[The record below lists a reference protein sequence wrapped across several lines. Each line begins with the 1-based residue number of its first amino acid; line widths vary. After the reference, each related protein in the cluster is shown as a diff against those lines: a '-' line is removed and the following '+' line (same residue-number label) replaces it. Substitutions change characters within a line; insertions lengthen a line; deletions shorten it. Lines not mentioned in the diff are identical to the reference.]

1 MQSSH
6 SLHGSEKQGKLC
18 RLSKPSRP
26 GKPSKLSFFFLF
38 FLLLSSLSYAGTA
51 NEEYRKIQKE
61 IKNQKQKIEEIK
73 KHESSVLT
81 DIESTNKQLKDVENN
96 LRKYRSKLSET
107 ESGISKLEAE
117 IRANKKNIE
126 KHRDWLKRKLQAI
139 HKYGNNSDTVLLLL
153 SADDISQLMRQG
165 KYLRYVSVYEHRLL
179 EGYKESLESLSRKEK
194 QLVVL
199 KKDLEKNEEKVK
211 KQEEKLAEAMKH
223 KETVLVSVRKQ
234 QASHTRILKELQDA
248 SNRILD
254 IIKESERAQKGKEDI
269 FAGKGFGS
277 LKGRLPWPAE
287 GRIAIP
293 YGSQKDPQFST
304 PIFRSGAFIQSD
316 SDSYAK
322 AVHGGK
328 VVFAEWFK
336 GYGQMV
342 IINHG
347 DGYHTL
353 YGSLSEI
360 FTRVGDIIKGKQA
373 IGRVGTSGLMNSTG
387 LYFELRY
394 KGKPLDP
401 LQWLLR
407 R

>member
-1 MQSSH
+1 MGRKANSKVQKSW
-6 SLHGSEKQGKLC
+6 GEKNKAWVCPVCFIMLYALC
-18 RLSKPSRP
+18 CALYT
-26 GKPSKLSFFFLF
+26 GIC
-38 FLLLSSLSYAGTA
+38 YAGTA

-61 IKNQKQKIEEIK
+61 IKKQKQKIEDIK

-96 LRKYRSKLSET
+96 LRKFRGKLSET

-126 KHRDWLKRKLQAI
+126 KHRDWLKRKLRAI
-139 HKYGNNSDTVLLLL
+139 HKYGNSSDTVLLLL

-165 KYLRYVSVYEHRLL
+165 KYLQYVSVYEHRLL
-179 EGYKESLESLSRKEK
+179 EGYKESLENLNRKEK

-199 KKDLEKNEEKVK
+199 KKDLEKNQEKVK
-211 KQEEKLAEAMKH
+211 NQEEKLAEAMKH

-293 YGSQKDPQFST
+293 YGSQKDPQFNT

-316 SDSYAK
+316 PNSYAK

-394 KGKPLDP
+394 QGKPLDP
-401 LQWLLR
+401 LQWLQR

>member
-1 MQSSH
+1 MEQRVDTR
-6 SLHGSEKQGKLC
+6 LKQM
-18 RLSKPSRP
+18 RHWEISRIFP
-26 GKPSKLSFFFLF
+26 VVFFCLLPIVYLF
-38 FLLLSSLSYAGTA
+38 IHAANCLAGTP

-61 IKNQKQKIEEIK
+61 IKNQKQKIEEIR

-81 DIESTNKQLKDVENN
+81 DIEDTNKQLKDAESD
-96 LRKYRSKLSET
+96 LRKYRSKLSDT
-107 ESGISKLEAE
+107 ESGIARLQAD
-117 IRANKKNIE
+117 IRANKMDIDR
-126 KHRDWLKRKLQAI
+126 HREWLNRKLRAI
-139 HKYGNNSDTVLLLL
+139 HKYGNTSDAIFLLM

-165 KYLRYVSVYEHRLL
+165 KYLQYVSVYEHRLL
-179 EGYKESLESLSRKEK
+179 DSYKASLESLGKK
-194 QLVVL
+194 QGQLVGM
-199 KKDLEKNEEKVK
+199 KKDLEKNQLRVK
-211 KQEEKLAEAMKH
+211 DQEDKLSRTLKH
-223 KETVLVSVRKQ
+223 KEELLTSVRRQ
-234 QASHTRILKELQDA
+234 QASHTRILKDLQDA

-254 IIKESERAQKGKEDI
+254 IIRDSEKAQRGKEEI
-269 FAGKGFGS
+269 LAGKGFGS
-277 LKGRLPWPAE
+277 LKGRLPWPIE
-287 GRIAIP
+287 GKVAIH
-293 YGSQKDPQFST
+293 YGSQRDPQFNT
-304 PIFRSGAFIQSD
+304 PIFRSGAFIQATD
-316 SDSYAK
+316 KDSYAR

-360 FTRVGDIIKGKQA
+360 FARVGDIIKGKQA
-373 IGRVGTSGLMNSTG
+373 VGRVGTSGLLTSPG

-401 LQWLLR
+401 LQWLQR

>member
-1 MQSSH
+1 M
-6 SLHGSEKQGKLC
+6 KQRVK
-18 RLSKPSRP
+18 SRP
-26 GKPSKLSFFFLF
+26 KKKQRREIRRVFSIVFCV
-38 FLLLSSLSYAGTA
+38 LLILCPLLRAGSCYAGTA

-61 IKNQKQKIEEIK
+61 IKKQKEKIEEIR
-73 KHESSVLT
+73 KHESSILT
-81 DIESTNKQLKDVENN
+81 DIEDANKQLKEVESD
-96 LRKYRSKLSET
+96 LRKYKNRLSDT
-107 ESGISKLEAE
+107 ESGIAKLEAD

-126 KHRDWLKRKLQAI
+126 RHREWLNRKLRAI
-139 HKYGNNSDTVLLLL
+139 HKYGNNSDTIFLLM

-165 KYLRYVSVYEHRLL
+165 KYLQYVSVYEHRLL
-179 EGYKESLESLSRKEK
+179 NTYKGSLETLNRKES

-199 KKDLEKNEEKVK
+199 KKDLEKNQEKVK
-211 KQEEKLAEAMKH
+211 NQENKLSETMKH
-223 KETVLVSVRKQ
+223 KETLLSSVRKQ
-234 QASHTRILKELQDA
+234 QTSHTRILKELQDA

-254 IIKESERAQKGKEDI
+254 IIKESEKAQKGKEEI
-269 FAGKGFGS
+269 LAGKGFGS
-277 LKGRLPWPAE
+277 LKGRLPWPVE
-287 GRIAIP
+287 GKVALR
-293 YGSQKDPQFST
+293 YGSQKDPQFNT
-304 PIFRSGAFIQSD
+304 PIFRSGAFIQSNDTD
-316 SDSYAK
+316 SFAK

-360 FTRVGDIIKGKQA
+360 FTKVGDIIKGKQA
-373 IGRVGTSGLMNSTG
+373 VGRVGTSGLLSSPG

>member
-1 MQSSH
+1 M
-6 SLHGSEKQGKLC
+6 LYADIC
-18 RLSKPSRP
+18 
-26 GKPSKLSFFFLF
+26 
-38 FLLLSSLSYAGTA
+38 YAGNA

-61 IKNQKQKIEEIK
+61 IKKQKQKIEEIK

-81 DIESTNKQLKDVENN
+81 EIESTNKQLKDTENT
-96 LRKYRSKLSET
+96 LRKYRTKLSET

-117 IRANKKNIE
+117 IRENRKNID
-126 KHRDWLKRKLQAI
+126 KHRDWLKRKLRAI
-139 HKYGNNSDTVLLLL
+139 QKYGNNSDTVLLLL

-165 KYLRYVSVYEHRLL
+165 KYLRYVTVYEHRLL
-179 EGYKESLESLSRKEK
+179 EGYKESLESLNRKEK

-199 KKDLEKNEEKVK
+199 KKGLEKDRDKVK
-211 KQEEKLAEAMKH
+211 SQEENLAEAMKH
-223 KETVLVSVRKQ
+223 KETVLASVRKQ
-234 QASHTRILKELQDA
+234 QASHTRVLKELQDA

-269 FAGKGFGS
+269 FSGKGFGG

-293 YGSQKDPQFST
+293 YGSQKDPQFNT

-316 SDSYAK
+316 SNSYAK

-342 IINHG
+342 IVNHG

-373 IGRVGTSGLMNSTG
+373 IGRVGTSGLINSPG

>member
-1 MQSSH
+1 M
-6 SLHGSEKQGKLC
+6 GRRKY
-18 RLSKPSRP
+18 SKVQKSRGGTYTAWVCP
-26 GKPSKLSFFFLF
+26 VFFLALYVLCSMPYSEF
-38 FLLLSSLSYAGTA
+38 CYAGAA

-61 IKNQKQKIEEIK
+61 IKKQKQKIEEIK
-73 KHESSVLT
+73 KTESSVLT
-81 DIESTNKQLKDVENN
+81 DIENTNKQLKDVENN

-117 IRANKKNIE
+117 IFANKKNIE
-126 KHRDWLKRKLQAI
+126 KHRDWLKRKLRAI
-139 HKYGNNSDTVLLLL
+139 HKYGNNPDMVFLLL

-165 KYLRYVSVYEHRLL
+165 KYLQYVSVYEHRLL

-194 QLVVL
+194 QLVAL
-199 KKDLEKNEEKVK
+199 KKDLEKNQEKVK
-211 KQEEKLAEAMKH
+211 TQEEKLADAMKH
-223 KETVLVSVRKQ
+223 KETVLVSVRKR
-234 QASHTRILKELQDA
+234 QASHTRVLKELQDA

-277 LKGRLPWPAE
+277 LKGKLPWPAE

-293 YGSQKDPQFST
+293 YGSQKDPQFNT
-304 PIFRSGAFIQSD
+304 PIFRSGSFIQSD
-316 SDSYAK
+316 SNSYAK

-336 GYGQMV
+336 GYGRMV
-342 IINHG
+342 IVNHG

-373 IGRVGTSGLMNSTG
+373 IGRVGTSGLMNSPG

-401 LQWLLR
+401 LQWLQR